1 MIFKVERSSDCFGD
15 TPKIESLNTLEE
27 FLDFVAECQY
37 PVIIKLRKNSKEK
50 ILEIY
55 DAWRE

>member
-15 TPKIESLNTLEE
+15 TPKNESLNTLEE
-27 FLDFVAECQY
+27 FIDFVVECHY
-37 PVIIKLRKNSKEK
+37 PVIVKVRKDSKEK

-55 DAWRE
+55 DDWRE